1 MSNDVRWL
9 DDTEMRAWRGLI
21 DCWRLLGDQL
31 ERGLSLRSGMSLTDY
46 DVLVHLSEAP
56 DHRLRMTELASV
68 SLLSKSRLSHQITRL
83 ERIGWVERTDC
94 PTDRRGAYAVLTGD
108 GMRALEEAAP
118 GHVEDVRELLLTPLS
133 RKQIGQLGDLMTTL
147 RKHLEEPTEEPE
159 PARRRV
165 RRRRSS
171 QRAAHRTSQRA

>member
-31 ERGLSLRSGMSLTDY
+31 ERGLSRRSGMSLTDY

-56 DHRLRMTELASV
+56 ERRLRMTELAGV

-83 ERIGWVERTDC
+83 ERIGWVARTDC
-94 PTDRRGAYAVLTGD
+94 PTDRRGAYAVLTDD
-108 GMRALEEAAP
+108 GMHALEDAAP
-118 GHVEDVRELLLTPLS
+118 GHVEDVRELLLAALN
-133 RKQIGQLGDLMTTL
+133 RKQISQLGELMTIL
-147 RKHLEEPTEEPE
+147 RDHLEEPADA
-159 PARRRV
+159 PAPPRRRGMV
-165 RRRRSS
+165 RRRRASPRS
-171 QRAAHRTSQRA
+171 VQRA